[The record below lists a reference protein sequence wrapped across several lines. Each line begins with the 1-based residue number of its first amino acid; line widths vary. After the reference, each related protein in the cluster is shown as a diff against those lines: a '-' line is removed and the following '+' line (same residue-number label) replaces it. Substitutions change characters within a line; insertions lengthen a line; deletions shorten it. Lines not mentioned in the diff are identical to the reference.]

1 MSWLTNIFKQKDT
14 PMIELASPETTT
26 PAQPSPAVAEPVV
39 IEAHHPR
46 LATADPLDGE
56 TLERHLRARSQ
67 PHLHGTALRLAA
79 AKSRLADLNEAQALL
94 SAAEDARHFTGA
106 DPKEWL
112 LNELA
117 QVEAAIVEAQEG
129 LRREKARREA
139 RHSRVS
145 PLNVAVSD
153 LHGRLIHERT
163 VLSDR
168 ASLLRSGAGVDT
180 SASEKL
186 DHLKK
191 AGLTDAQIASL
202 HQVPTGSTE
211 LDKLIA
217 RLEEIAP
224 QIAALEAW
232 LASERRESDHHH
244 LNGLGIEPALIEAAR
259 PVGEEVAP

>member
-1 MSWLTNIFKQKDT
+1 MSWLSDLLQTKEKT
-14 PMIELASPETTT
+14 AMTIEPAPETTT
-26 PAQPSPAVAEPVV
+26 PVQPSPAAAEPVV

-46 LATADPLDGE
+46 LATAGPLDGE

-79 AKSRLADLNEAQALL
+79 AKSRLADLTEAQALL
-94 SAAEDARHFTGA
+94 SMAEDARHFTGA

-112 LNELA
+112 LNELTK
-117 QVEAAIVEAQEG
+117 VEAAIAKAQEG

-139 RHSRVS
+139 RSRRVA
-145 PLNVAVSD
+145 PLHLAVSD

-168 ASLLRSGAGVDT
+168 AALLKRGGGVDT
-180 SASEKL
+180 SADERL
-186 DHLKK
+186 RHLKK
-191 AGLTDAQIASL
+191 AGLSDEQIAGL
-202 HQVPTGSTE
+202 RHVPTVNPDLE
-211 LDKLIA
+211 RYAA
-217 RLEEIAP
+217 RMAETAP
-224 QIAALEAW
+224 QIASLEAW

-244 LNGLGIEPALIEAAR
+244 LAGLGFDDLIEGAR